1 VTRSLPRNWI
11 SLLRCPEA
19 QIAIFSFL
27 LNYPWE
33 MLQAPLFKGMGEGAH
48 WEQVKVCT
56 LAALA
61 DALISLLSFWMAAA
75 VAKGRLWLLK
85 PKPTP
90 WFAYMGS
97 GLGITIIGERLAIG
111 PLERWQYSASM
122 PIVPGLEVGISPLLQ
137 WLILPPLVL
146 WFARNQLLGLASRP

>member
-1 VTRSLPRNWI
+1 MTRNLPRYRI
-11 SLLRCPEA
+11 FLLRWPEA

-33 MLQAPLFKGMGEGAH
+33 MLQAPLFEGMSEGAH

-61 DALISLLSFWMAAA
+61 DAVISLVSFWTAAL
-75 VAKGRLWLLK
+75 VATSRAWLLK
-85 PKPTP
+85 PRLAP
-90 WFAYMGS
+90 WLAYMAV
-97 GLGITIIGERLAIG
+97 GLGLTGVGERLAGG
-111 PLERWQYSASM
+111 PLGLWEYSAAM
-122 PIVPGLEVGISPLLQ
+122 PLMPGVGVGISPLLQ

-146 WFARNQLLGLASRP
+146 WFARNQLLGLTSRS